1 MNLSLTNQK
10 STLLVVNVI
19 LGLILLYS
27 YYHYITKGGV
37 PIKKLWGKSHK
48 FKTIYLVSM
57 LLATIGYFLVLGY
70 TIFKTPNT
78 KLNGAIISNLMVIQ
92 VLIIVISMMWM
103 PMTLVYLKEKSNK
116 SITMFAILLILF
128 IVGMASAKQ
137 FLIVR
142 NLTPENN
149 QCAKTMKTLATIGAG
164 YFFVHTFFFDFLSW
178 SIVFF

>member
-1 MNLSLTNQK
+1 MNLTLTNQK
-10 STLLVVNVI
+10 GSLIAINVI
-19 LGLILLYS
+19 LGLVLIYS

-37 PIKKLWGKSHK
+37 PIKTLWGKSHK
-48 FKTIYLVSM
+48 FKTIYLVSI
-57 LLATIGYFLVLGY
+57 LLAAIGYFLVLGY

-92 VLIIVISMMWM
+92 VLIIVVSMMWM

-128 IVGMASAKQ
+128 IVGLASAKQ

-142 NLTPENN
+142 NLTSENN
-149 QCAKTMKTLATIGAG
+149 QCAKTMKNLATVGAG
-164 YFFVHTFFFDFLSW
+164 VFFVHTFFFDFLSW
-178 SIVFF
+178 SIGFF